1 MLVWIPAAV
10 TIWLA
15 IGVLVAVPFLLVG
28 VGRVVDGAKGSSVAF
43 RLLMLPATALL
54 WPVVLRRWT
63 TSRSGVS
70 HA

>member
-10 TIWLA
+10 TTWLA
-15 IGVLVAVPFLLVG
+15 IGVLVAVPFLLIG
-28 VGRVVDGAKGSSVAF
+28 VNRVVDGAQGSVAF

-54 WPVVLRRWT
+54 WPVVLHRWVR
-63 TSRSGVS
+63 SRSGVP